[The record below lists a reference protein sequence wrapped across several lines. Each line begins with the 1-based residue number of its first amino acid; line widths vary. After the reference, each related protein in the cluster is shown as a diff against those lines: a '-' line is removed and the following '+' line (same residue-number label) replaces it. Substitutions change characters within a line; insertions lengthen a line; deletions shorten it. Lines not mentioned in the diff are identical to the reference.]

1 MTSFKKKNTHTHR
14 IFFNHLISHPSIGRT
29 KYFLTL
35 ETKYN
40 FGQTIY
46 FTNRVCNKRII
57 IHPIVATRG
66 EGGGGD
72 WFGTEITKIEKFE
85 FTFFFF
91 TFTPVWILGV

>member
-1 MTSFKKKNTHTHR
+1 MTSFKKKHTHTHR
-14 IFFNHLISHPSIGRT
+14 IFFNHLISRPSIGRT

-46 FTNRVCNKRII
+46 FTNQVCNKRII

-66 EGGGGD
+66 EGGGGGGD
-72 WFGTEITKIEKFE
+72 LGLKLQKLKNSNLL
-85 FTFFFF
+85 FFFSLLHLF
-91 TFTPVWILGV
+91 GS